1 MRRKQILEILKKADR
16 PLSVDELS
24 EKTKIPVPR
33 LRIDLFRLMGEGQIE
48 SREKG
53 NELRWTIKVAKPI
66 EERYEK
72 LAKKRS
78 Q

>member
-1 MRRKQILEILKKADR
+1 MRRRQILETLRKADR
-16 PLSVDELS
+16 PLSVAELS

-33 LRIDLFRLMGEGQIE
+33 LRVDLFRLMGEGQIE

-53 NELRWTIKVAKPI
+53 NELRWTIRVGTPV

-72 LAKKRS
+72 LAKK
-78 Q
+78 